1 MAVLQLQAL
10 HKSLVIS
17 ILSSVLLAAPVL
29 AHEDG
34 PYPPRIVKGMYEL
47 DLFTQIVSRRVVEEV
62 SPGVDF
68 NGDAVSTRV
77 MARLRVKPLKPL
89 ELYLQGGAAN
99 LKINDFNSYRGDY
112 SFAYGGGLNLTL
124 YEDPAAARFRLTM
137 SGDALIFATDD
148 SVLTTI
154 QSQDV
159 LVKEEI
165 QWVEYA
171 AWVTGAWKVQNWDP
185 YIGVRFSW
193 LNSTDNIEDPRVG
206 KLTLRES
213 SNIGIVA
220 GTDIYLDKREKIA
233 LNLEASLIDQASFM
247 IGLKLWY

>member
-1 MAVLQLQAL
+1 MLKLEAF

-17 ILSSVLLAAPVL
+17 ILSCVLFASPVL
-29 AHEDG
+29 AQEDG
-34 PYPPRIVKGMYEL
+34 PYPPRSVKGMYEL
-47 DLFTQIVSRRVVEEV
+47 DLFTQVVSRRVVEET

-68 NGDAVSTRV
+68 KGDAVSTRV
-77 MARLRVKPLKPL
+77 MARVRVKPVKPL
-89 ELYLQGGAAN
+89 ELYLQGGGAN
-99 LKINDFNSYRGDY
+99 LKIDDFDGYRGDFG
-112 SFAYGGGLNLTL
+112 FAYGGGLNLTI
-124 YEDPAAARFRLTM
+124 YEEPGYNRFRLAL
-137 SGDALIFATDD
+137 SGDALAFTTDD
-148 SVLTTI
+148 RVQTNI
-154 QSQDV
+154 G

-171 AWVTGAWKVQNWDP
+171 AGVTGTWRVQNWDP

-193 LNSTDNIEDPRVG
+193 LNSTDNIEDPSVG
-206 KLTLRES
+206 KLNLREN

-233 LNLEASLIDQASFM
+233 LNLEASLIDQASFE